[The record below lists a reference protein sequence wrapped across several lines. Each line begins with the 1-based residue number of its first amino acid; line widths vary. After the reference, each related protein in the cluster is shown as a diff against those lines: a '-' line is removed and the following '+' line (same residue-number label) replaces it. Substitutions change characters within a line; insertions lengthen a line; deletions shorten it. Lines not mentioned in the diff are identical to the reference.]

1 MPKKSGIDT
10 AWEILFERHHILERI
25 AEEGRFVIT
34 SAEINTVKEARLMAK
49 FDRSAQLP
57 QIFKRHRLSILPTA
71 RGEYVIGPFCTH
83 CPVSYHDARPKTLPV
98 PALQTLDPGN
108 LYSEAAA
115 LLYCF
120 NSGLFADLL
129 GSDQVRFTVNGRMS
143 SGQFGF
149 RVADTGG
156 GAAHH
161 IQVTNAQVE
170 IDAGYE
176 TPDCFCIC
184 EAKNMASE
192 ELLVRQLYYPYRL
205 WRARIAKPVIP
216 VFLAV
221 SNDLFHVFRYRF
233 DEEAYYNSLALVSH
247 TAYSF
252 GTHGVSLADLEHL
265 WRTVQPGPEPREHPF
280 PQANSFARVVD
291 LLAVLYERPLSRDEV
306 TLKYEFDSRQTDY
319 YIAAC
324 EYLELAERWQ
334 EGGTHGVRL
343 TEGGREILSRGVRE
357 KYLGLMER
365 VLRRPVFHRALG
377 AALRSGEVPNKNLVA
392 RMMMESRVAIGAN
405 TMDRRASTV
414 RGWIGWMLGQCGQG
428 EQMTIEQQ
436 ISKTK

>member
-1 MPKKSGIDT
+1 MPKKFGIDT
-10 AWEILFERHHILERI
+10 AWEILFERHHILDRI
-25 AEEGRFVIT
+25 AEQGRFVIS

-71 RGEYVIGPFCTH
+71 RGEYVIGPFRTH

-98 PALQTLDPGN
+98 PALETLDPGN

-120 NSGLFADLL
+120 NSGLFSDLL

-149 RVADTGG
+149 QVADTGG
-156 GAAHH
+156 GADHPV
-161 IQVTNAQVE
+161 QVSNAQVE

-192 ELLVRQLYYPYRL
+192 ELLIRQLYYPYRL
-205 WRARIAKPVIP
+205 WRARIAKPVVP

-221 SNDLFHVFRYRF
+221 SNDLFHVFRYQF
-233 DEEAYYNSLALVSH
+233 AQEAYYNSLQLVSH

-252 GTHGVSLADLEHL
+252 GGQGVSLADLEGL
-265 WRTVQPGPEPREHPF
+265 WRAVQPGPEPKGRPF

-291 LLAVLYERPLSRDEV
+291 LLAVLYEGPLTRDEV
-306 TLKYEFDSRQTDY
+306 TLKYEFDPRQTDY

-324 EYLELAERWQ
+324 EYLGLAQRWQ
-334 EGGTHGVRL
+334 SEGASGVCL
-343 TEGGREILSRGVRE
+343 TEQARKILSRRVRE

-365 VLRRPVFHRALG
+365 VLRCPVFHRALG
-377 AALRSGEVPNKNLVA
+377 IALRRGEVPNKNLVV
-392 RMMMESRVAIGAN
+392 RLMLESGVPIGEN

-414 RGWIGWMLGQCGQG
+414 RGWISWMLNQCGQG
-428 EQMTIEQQ
+428 EQMTLE
-436 ISKTK
+436 